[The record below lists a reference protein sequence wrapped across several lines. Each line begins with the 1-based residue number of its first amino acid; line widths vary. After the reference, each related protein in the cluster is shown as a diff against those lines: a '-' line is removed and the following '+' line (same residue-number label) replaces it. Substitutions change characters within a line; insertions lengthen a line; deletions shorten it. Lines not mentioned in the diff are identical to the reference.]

1 MLPEILIRRAE
12 TRDAINLAA
21 LAIQV
26 WLDTYATDGIRGSI
40 SKYVLTE
47 FTPEKF
53 EDYIESPSHL
63 LFVAEKSEHILGYAM
78 IAFDIPC
85 LDRPDLDVHLVT
97 LYIQERSKRKGIGS
111 ELLTAG
117 LEEAKRRTLRRQLW
131 LTVNSL
137 NKGALDFYA
146 ARGFQQI
153 GTTLFQLDGELH
165 GNNVL
170 GTSPP

>member
-1 MLPEILIRRAE
+1 MMPPEILIRRAE
-12 TRDAINLAA
+12 TGDAMNLAA
-21 LAIQV
+21 VSIQV

-53 EDYIESPSHL
+53 ENYIENPSHS

-85 LDRPDLDVHLVT
+85 LDRSNLDVQLVT
-97 LYIQERSKRKGIGS
+97 LYVQEHFKRNGIGS
-111 ELLTAG
+111 ELLTAC
-117 LEEAKRRTLRRQLW
+117 LEEAKRRTLRRELW
-131 LTVNSL
+131 LTVNNQ

-146 ARGFQQI
+146 AKGFQQI
-153 GTTLFQLDGELH
+153 GMTLFQLDGER
-165 GNNVL
+165 
-170 GTSPP
+170 SQP